1 MKEGGL
7 DGVFFTAPLLGGQDE
22 GPKGP
27 ERILEDLGAIVQE
40 VQRYGDLAEIAR
52 LMEATLETQGGL
64 EKGLGAV
71 AGLDE
76 IASF

>member
-1 MKEGGL
+1 MKLLIFQARHFSWKAFSKTLESAPDVESSSGSEG
-7 DGVFFTAPLLGGQDE
+7 DGSQGDDSPRHMVKDSVVVFFH
-22 GPKGP
+22 
-27 ERILEDLGAIVQE
+27 
-40 VQRYGDLAEIAR
+40 
-52 LMEATLETQGGL
+52 GL

>member
-1 MKEGGL
+1 M
-7 DGVFFTAPLLGGQDE
+7 D
-22 GPKGP
+22 
-27 ERILEDLGAIVQE
+27 
-40 VQRYGDLAEIAR
+40 
-52 LMEATLETQGGL
+52 ATLETQGGL